1 MEYMNNSTIISTSLS
16 QRLLITLQP
25 GNTFSMKKSGVRL
38 SNMTVQ
44 STWYKKNISKKNTF
58 ERKNWRNVQNINK
71 GKKSIEVPLHYT
83 KLTHQ
88 LLFQKHKA

>member
-1 MEYMNNSTIISTSLS
+1 
-16 QRLLITLQP
+16 
-25 GNTFSMKKSGVRL
+25 
-38 SNMTVQ
+38 MTVQ